1 MTLIPALE
9 GLRQENFVVEDSL
22 GYIEILCL
30 KKKLTKLHAHLE
42 KLCTYIYKHVHVCVN
57 IYIYIYLLTAVV

>member
-30 KKKLTKLHAHLE
+30 KKK
-42 KLCTYIYKHVHVCVN
+42 VN
-57 IYIYIYLLTAVV
+57 QVTRTS

>member
-42 KLCTYIYKHVHVCVN
+42 KLCT
-57 IYIYIYLLTAVV
+57 